1 MTYYFSVATNA
12 STKLPVFEFRKMFV
26 VRFAVMK
33 YQKKRSFRLYGADVW
48 CWMGGPLHPPDGQ
61 SAAAATALTE

>member
-1 MTYYFSVATNA
+1 MHRQT
-12 STKLPVFEFRKMFV
+12 LPVFEFRKNV
-26 VRFAVMK
+26 CREICRDEIS
-33 YQKKRSFRLYGADVW
+33 QKTLLWLYGADGW